1 MVDNSVDNSVDKSQQ
16 DAAHD
21 PSGERLQK
29 YLARCGVASRRHAEE
44 LIAAGAVQVNGV
56 TVTTPGTRVAAADVV
71 TVRGRRVAPV
81 AATMTVALHK
91 PAGYISTAHDPQ
103 GRPIAADLLPPHLRT
118 QRLVPVG
125 RLDADSEGLL
135 LLSNDGDLA
144 LRLTH
149 PRYEK
154 EYHALVE
161 PVPDDDALAQLRRGV
176 VLAGAD
182 TRPTAPAQAWRV
194 SARTPAGQG
203 WIAVVL
209 REGRKRQVRLMCAA
223 VGVSV
228 RRLIRV
234 RVGHLRLA
242 DVAPQPG
249 MFRVLT
255 PAEIAQALAAD

>member
-1 MVDNSVDNSVDKSQQ
+1 MDKSQH
-16 DAAHD
+16 DAAD
-21 PSGERLQK
+21 GPTGERLQK
-29 YLARCGVASRRHAEE
+29 YLARCGVASRRQAEE

-56 TVTTPGTRVAAADVV
+56 TVSSPGTRVAAADVV

-81 AATMTVALHK
+81 AQTITIALHK
-91 PAGYISTAHDPQ
+91 PVGYISTAHDPQ
-103 GRPIAADLLPPHLRT
+103 GRPIAADLLPSPLRA

-135 LLSNDGDLA
+135 LLSNDGDLT

-149 PRYEK
+149 PRYEAEK

-161 PVPDDDALAQLRRGV
+161 PVPDDEALAQLRRGV
-176 VLAGAD
+176 VLAGANA
-182 TRPTAPAQAWRV
+182 RPTAPARVWRV
-194 SARTPAGQG
+194 AGPAPAGQG

-223 VGVSV
+223 VGVRV
-228 RRLIRV
+228 RRLMRV

-242 DVAPQPG
+242 DVAPQSG
-249 MFRVLT
+249 MYHVLT
-255 PAEIAQALAAD
+255 PAEIAQALAED